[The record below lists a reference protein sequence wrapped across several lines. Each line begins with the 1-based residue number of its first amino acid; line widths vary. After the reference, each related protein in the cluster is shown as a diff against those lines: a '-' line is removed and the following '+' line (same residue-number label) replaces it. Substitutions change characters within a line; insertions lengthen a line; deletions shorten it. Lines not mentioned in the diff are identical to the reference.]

1 MPRAQRSRLTTGEYT
16 AQLEFELQKRII
28 ESRNQGVRVPFEQ
41 CLRIVCT
48 SERGMAVM
56 SQKNIVKGTRI
67 EIPGVIWCIT
77 DEHNETVEINY
88 LSEYESFRQRHDND
102 PQIMQNI
109 GTLQSH
115 ETNQTRLTQNSLKK
129 MFQVNGWRHRCGTVV
144 SVVAGSFFNH
154 SCDPDFAADVRLK
167 ADKMYVT
174 ALRDI
179 AKGREVFVSYLG
191 KEQLDARV
199 DHREESLTSW
209 GFFCECLKCKSDTS
223 DLHTSAANGD
233 VEAQNALVRLKYFRD
248 HMSPIVIPDEG
259 DPSMKCEAHDAQR
272 PSFAVRQDNAIIVI
286 DDSSDEEQEGVEF
299 QGAGAAHPTDSALPA
314 RLDSEIVAPLIPV
327 PFRFLT
333 VAVLEAEARARAQNV
348 AATLDARESLYERY
362 ERQQQQDSLL
372 QALPENTAAFH
383 DRDVVVKAETRA
395 GEHTSLAANVESE
408 HSRLGQEQCVCRSGK
423 LFKDCHQLSLDRSYS
438 NPTVASASLE
448 RQV

>member
-1 MPRAQRSRLTTGEYT
+1 
-16 AQLEFELQKRII
+16 
-28 ESRNQGVRVPFEQ
+28 
-41 CLRIVCT
+41 
-48 SERGMAVM
+48 MAIM

-88 LSEYESFRQRHDND
+88 LSEYEIFRQRHDND
-102 PQIMQNI
+102 QQIMQNI

-179 AKGREVFVSYLG
+179 AQGREVFVSYLG

-259 DPSMKCEAHDAQR
+259 DPSMKYEAHDAQR
-272 PSFAVRQDNAIIVI
+272 PSFAVRQENAIIVI

-314 RLDSEIVAPLIPV
+314 RLDSEIVAPLIPVPFRFLTVAVLEAEARARAQNVAAEPNAGTLDARVLAARLDSENVAPLIPV

-395 GEHTSLAANVESE
+395 GVHTSLAANVESE